1 MRRFLEVVLPWIT
14 SANVFWWFCCGVLL
28 VCFILLGFILGG
40 GGFIS
45 EPSLPPPFP
54 PHNRLM
60 SLLPLLH
67 LTSTSTPKGP
77 GMEGSHVQLLSS
89 SIWVPQLRHPMNA
102 SIS

>member
-67 LTSTSTPKGP
+67 LTSTSTPKDLEWRVLMSSCSALPYGF
-77 GMEGSHVQLLSS
+77 LSS
-89 SIWVPQLRHPMNA
+89 DIP
-102 SIS
+102 